1 MTQSVRRIVTGHDTA
16 GRAVVLRDEAAPNVL
31 IRAVGGLA
39 STQLW
44 RTFATPADNTDGEDP
59 VVGEIRTPPP
69 ANGSVFRIV
78 EFEPVGAEI
87 DGLEPSAL
95 AAALGAAPAEGAAN
109 RHPFMHRTDSI
120 DYAIVLS
127 GEIDML
133 LDDSEVHCGAG
144 DVIIQRGTNHA
155 WVNRGTEVCRIA
167 FVLIDAHPVAPGE
180 RGGAGPARTGTA

>member
-1 MTQSVRRIVTGHDTA
+1 MAQSVRRIVTGHDAA
-16 GRAVVLRDEAAPNVL
+16 GKAVVLRDGPAPNVL
-31 IRAVGGLA
+31 VRGVGRLA

-44 RTFATPADNTDGEDP
+44 RTFATPADNSGDDDP
-59 VVGEIRTPPP
+59 VVGEIVTPPP

-87 DGLEPSAL
+87 EGLDHSAL
-95 AAALGAAPAEGAAN
+95 ASALGAKPAEDVAN

-120 DYAIVLS
+120 DYAIILS

-133 LDDSEVHCGAG
+133 LDDSEVHCTAG

-155 WVNRGTEVCRIA
+155 WVNRGTAACRIA
-167 FVLIDAHPVAPGE
+167 FILIDAVPA
-180 RGGAGPARTGTA
+180 GG